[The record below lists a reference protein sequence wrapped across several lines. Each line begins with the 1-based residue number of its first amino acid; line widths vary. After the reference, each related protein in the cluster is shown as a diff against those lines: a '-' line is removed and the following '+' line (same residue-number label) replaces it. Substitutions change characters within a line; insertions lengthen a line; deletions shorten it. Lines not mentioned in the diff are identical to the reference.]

1 MDNDNSIKRSELHI
15 HTVFSEKQRSS
26 IEVVDAIE
34 RAKELGLSSIAFC
47 DYRSVDA
54 YPEIMR
60 IDDKGKS
67 GIKIIY
73 GAELSFETT
82 TQNYKTRGY
91 SLTLLAKNKEGIKA
105 LQELTSNM
113 IQDEYLEACKIIN
126 IDILNK
132 HRKNLLVGSTSYI
145 GEIFNEIKWWWECP
159 KDYKKMAKFYDF
171 FEISPVR
178 NTKRLTSL
186 AGIRK
191 ADEKSINDRIIEL
204 GQVCDIPVIATS
216 NAKHLTISHEKLVK
230 EALLSYV
237 PLCERYNHI
246 CSTEEMLE
254 EFSYLGEDIAYDVV
268 IKNPNKLAELINY

>member
-15 HTVFSEKQRSS
+15 HTVFSENQRSS
-26 IEVVDAIE
+26 IEVEDAIE

-54 YPEIMR
+54 YSEIMK
-60 IDDKGKS
+60 IDDKS
-67 GIKIIY
+67 WSDMKIIY

-82 TQNYKTRGY
+82 TQTYKTRGY

-113 IQDEYLEACKIIN
+113 IQDECLEACKIIN

-132 HRKNLLVGSTSYI
+132 HRENLLVGSTSYN
-145 GEIFNEIKWWWECP
+145 GEIFHEIKWWWECP

-171 FEISPVR
+171 FEVSPSSDKEY
-178 NTKRLTSL
+178 KR
-186 AGIRK
+186 
-191 ADEKSINDRIIEL
+191 INERIIEL
-204 GQVCDIPVIATS
+204 SKMCDIPVIATS
-216 NAKHLTISHEKLVK
+216 NARH
-230 EALLSYV
+230 YDQ
-237 PLCERYNHI
+237 I

-254 EFSYLGEDIAYDVV
+254 EFSYLGKKIAYDVV
-268 IKNPNKLAELINY
+268 LKNPNAIAHRIKY